1 MKTKIMAAV
10 LLVAL
15 IFAWQPAQ
23 AKDEHEDDGDKHE
36 LITIKYCDS
45 YEEFNNDNWHTTDS
59 VWLIT
64 KSRSKQYVNGG
75 CDYVFK
81 SDNKELNKHL
91 KKNAFAVMYNDTLLI
106 NAWIYK
112 VAAGYAR
119 GFRMT
124 DGRLIFK
131 YFPNQN
137 MKIMGGGLAGG
148 LMGSLA
154 VMAANEHKAYK
165 DVCYLIAPEQRDATV
180 IDKKV
185 MAELLKDY
193 PELLTEYNTVK
204 KKDRKYAS
212 IILPLLSK
220 AKLLK
225 EE

>member
-15 IFAWQPAQ
+15 IFAWQPVQ

-64 KSRSKQYVNGG
+64 KSRSKQYMNGG
-75 CDYVFK
+75 GDYEFK

-112 VAAGYAR
+112 VATGYAR

-124 DGRLIFK
+124 DGRIILR
-131 YFPNQN
+131 YFPKGNPYYTGVG
-137 MKIMGGGLAGG
+137 IMGG
-148 LMGSLA
+148 LMGGLA
-154 VMAANEHKAYK
+154 TVAMNAPKAHLN
-165 DVCYLIAPEQRDATV
+165 VCYLIAPGERYSKV
-180 IDKKV
+180 VDKK
-185 MAELLKDY
+185 MMTEWLKDH
-193 PELLTEYNTVK
+193 PELLTEYNAVK
-204 KKDRKYAS
+204 KKERNNAD
-212 IILPLLSK
+212 IILPLLRK
-220 AKLLK
+220 AKLLR

>member
-1 MKTKIMAAV
+1 MKSRFMVVGMFMAFV
-10 LLVAL
+10 LVWL
-15 IFAWQPAQ
+15 PSQ
-23 AKDEHEDDGDKHE
+23 AKEAPEKDEEKRDF
-36 LITIKYCDS
+36 ITVKYCDS
-45 YEEFNNDNWHTTDS
+45 YKDFSENNWHTADS

-64 KSRSKQYVNGG
+64 KSRTKQYVNGG
-75 CDYVFK
+75 GDYVFK

-119 GFRMT
+119 GFRMA

-137 MKIMGGGLAGG
+137 MAIMGGGLAGG

-185 MAELLKDY
+185 MAELLKDH
-193 PELLTEYNTVK
+193 PELLAEYNAVK
-204 KKDRKYAS
+204 KKDRKYAN
-212 IILPLLSK
+212 IILPLLRK
-220 AKLLK
+220 AQLIK